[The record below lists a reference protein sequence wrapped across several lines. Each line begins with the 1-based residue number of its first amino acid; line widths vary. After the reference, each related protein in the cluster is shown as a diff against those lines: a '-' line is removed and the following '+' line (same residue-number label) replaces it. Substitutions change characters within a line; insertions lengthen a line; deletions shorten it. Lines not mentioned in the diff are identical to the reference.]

1 MHNGQSLSELE
12 LNEKLLVTNRI
23 IIELEKRIYFFK
35 GKFYLPIQ

>member
-23 IIELEKRIYFFK
+23 IIELEILFQKVCLR
-35 GKFYLPIQ
+35 